1 MMAQVQDG
9 ALKAEAHTTAPGD
22 AAAGAAPA
30 GTAKGVVVGLAELQP
45 AVGQDTASLVTRA
58 EEAEF
63 GVRGCFLA
71 NICPNCGKR
80 LGLIF
85 GISGFG
91 LMQQSHF
98 RRCTARQPETLQ
110 PEQRP
115 SVTSTRSSP
124 VALLQDAASTFREQ
138 VVKASADTNGA
149 QTEAEA
155 AISTAEQ
162 VQHCEV
168 VQDTAVAE
176 EPAVDKETAQAAEAA
191 ASQAQSDDTAVT
203 EELVI
208 ETTTVVEDEVSKAET
223 AMNAAV
229 EQVQR
234 ELAQESL
241 VEAATEA
248 LEQKVAQA
256 KAAIGTAAEQD
267 PSEVAQDT
275 AVAEEPAVDKETV
288 TTKAKAQAK
297 AEENTVSVQRVT
309 EATVSE
315 SLNLAQDVVAATAD
329 EVAQEPSNSPAA
341 KPKNRKKGGKK

>member
-191 ASQAQSDDTAVT
+191 ASQAQSD
-203 EELVI
+203 ELVI

-315 SLNLAQDVVAATAD
+315 SLNLAQDVVAANAD